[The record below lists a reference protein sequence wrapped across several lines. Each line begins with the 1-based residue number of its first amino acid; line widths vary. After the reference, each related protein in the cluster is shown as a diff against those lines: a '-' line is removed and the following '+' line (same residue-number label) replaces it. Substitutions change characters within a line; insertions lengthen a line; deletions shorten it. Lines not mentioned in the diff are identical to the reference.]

1 MNLLK
6 GLINN
11 RNSCS
16 FDCFLTIFIFSIEPI
31 LEKYKS
37 EFDKNF
43 LYDNKIENKY
53 ELYLKFIEFIKQ
65 NFGENYIKFYDSYDL
80 FNKLNKCDLYELK
93 INELFNN
100 VPIVINY
107 RILNN
112 NKNFCFKYSIKHF
125 CTGKC
130 KFSNQLIEIKITN
143 AFIDIPLTA
152 YNNPKIS
159 TFSDLMNETIFM
171 NINTICNEESC
182 YSDDDKLVNFYVKK
196 YDIIEFPPIL
206 SINTNVNNLNEL
218 LSYKD
223 FINKIFVNI
232 ISTNNIQYELIA
244 FVTQP
249 YENHYV
255 SYFRNMDIKYNDSLL
270 KWYKYDD
277 LNGNYNEVKTADFG
291 IYNIRSSEAICL
303 LVYKKII

>member
-1 MNLLK
+1 
-6 GLINN
+6 
-11 RNSCS
+11 
-16 FDCFLTIFIFSIEPI
+16 
-31 LEKYKS
+31 
-37 EFDKNF
+37 
-43 LYDNKIENKY
+43 
-53 ELYLKFIEFIKQ
+53 
-65 NFGENYIKFYDSYDL
+65 
-80 FNKLNKCDLYELK
+80 
-93 INELFNN
+93 
-100 VPIVINY
+100 
-107 RILNN
+107 
-112 NKNFCFKYSIKHF
+112 
-125 CTGKC
+125 
-130 KFSNQLIEIKITN
+130 
-143 AFIDIPLTA
+143 
-152 YNNPKIS
+152 
-159 TFSDLMNETIFM
+159 MNETIFM

-206 SINTNVNNLNEL
+206 SINTNNNLNEL

-255 SYFRNMDIKYNDSLL
+255 SYFRNMNIKYNDSLL

-291 IYNIRSSEAICL
+291 IYNIR
-303 LVYKKII
+303 